1 VLVDDRHFLVAGFE
15 RHALDRPWRTES
27 DGRSLAVLP
36 IDERLR
42 YLIPF
47 RRPPE
52 IGAYLRNLAAGGHAV
67 AVLADDGEKFGGWPG
82 TADWVWKSGWL
93 NDFLTE
99 MEYLSEQGVVT
110 LSTPSSVVREVPAG
124 GLAYLPSAS
133 YREMELW
140 SLPPGAAAALE
151 HAGERLGAGDASA
164 LRGGHWRGFLA
175 KYEESNRMHKKAQ
188 VLSELC
194 RAAGD
199 PTEARHAIGRAQCND
214 AYWHGV
220 FGGLY
225 LRHLR
230 DSVWQNLAEA
240 ERILRAGQGLQT
252 EERDIDADGRAE
264 IWVHSAAFS
273 AVVSPHRGGALLELT
288 DLAHGVNLA
297 NVLTRRRESYHR
309 VTPPPTHMSN
319 ESHAPEDGGM
329 ASIHELEGGMRVER
343 LPAVDL
349 DVRTVLVERVISRH
363 LDHASYER
371 AAYVPRH
378 SWSTETFEAHVSTGR
393 TVTLELKATGPIA
406 LEKTLELTERGAV
419 EVTYTWDPA
428 QLPADAWFA
437 PEISITDDPGVTFD
451 PIPDATWRHDI
462 VTVSK
467 RESGLEE
474 TVQGCSITPLW
485 PCSLGTARL
494 LLPAVVDGRAKSL
507 NKAGT

>member
-1 VLVDDRHFLVAGFE
+1 
-15 RHALDRPWRTES
+15 
-27 DGRSLAVLP
+27 
-36 IDERLR
+36 
-42 YLIPF
+42 
-47 RRPPE
+47 
-52 IGAYLRNLAAGGHAV
+52 
-67 AVLADDGEKFGGWPG
+67 
-82 TADWVWKSGWL
+82 
-93 NDFLTE
+93 
-99 MEYLSEQGVVT
+99 VT
-110 LSTPSSVVREVPAG
+110 LATPSSVVREVPAG

-151 HAGERLGAGDASA
+151 HAGERLGAEGAGA

-199 PTEARHAIGRAQCND
+199 PPAARHAIGRAQCND

-230 DSVWQNLAEA
+230 NAIWQNLAEA
-240 ERILRAGQGLQT
+240 ERILRAGQGLET
-252 EERDIDADGRAE
+252 EERDLDGDGRPE
-264 IWVHSAAFS
+264 IWVHSASFS
-273 AVVSPHRGGALLELT
+273 TVVSPLRGGALVELT

-297 NVLTRRRESYHR
+297 DVLTRRRESYHR
-309 VTPPPTHMSN
+309 ITPPPEDAH
-319 ESHAPEDGGM
+319 EAHATDDGGM
-329 ASIHELEGGMRVER
+329 ASIHELEWGLRVER
-343 LPAVDL
+343 LPPVDL
-349 DVRTVLVERVISRH
+349 DVRTVLAERVISRGV
-363 LDHASYER
+363 DHGSYER

-378 SWSTETFEAHVSTGR
+378 SWTADAFEARVGSGR
-393 TVTLELKATGPIA
+393 TVTLTLRSTGPIV
-406 LEKTLELTERGAV
+406 LEKTLEITERGAI

-428 QLPADAWFA
+428 QLPGDAWFA
-437 PEISITDDPGVTFD
+437 PEVSVADDPGIAFD
-451 PIPDATWRHDI
+451 PAPDQTWRHDI

-485 PCSLGTARL
+485 PCSLGTARM
-494 LLPAVVDGRAKSL
+494 LLPARAETKVD
-507 NKAGT
+507 